1 MAGTMHQSP
10 LFQRL
15 VCRLAGFASDGR
27 GAAAVEFA
35 ALLPFMLLLY
45 IGGVEVSQ
53 GVSADRKVT
62 LTSRTVADLASRSQS
77 VDNPG
82 MTGILNAA
90 STVIA
95 PYDHTKLTVTVSQVK
110 IDAQG
115 NATISWSDAYNGTA
129 RSKGQSVTV
138 PSALATPNTYL
149 IWGEA
154 SYAYRPTL
162 GYVMTS
168 TLNLKDAIFMAPR
181 MSQCVARGA
190 TVQAA
195 TC

>member
-1 MAGTMHQSP
+1 MMHTTHNS
-10 LFQRL
+10 RT
-15 VCRLAGFASDGR
+15 VRRLAGRLAALAFDRR

-62 LTSRTVADLASRSQS
+62 LTSRTVADLASRASTIDDPAMS
-77 VDNPG
+77 S
-82 MTGILNAA
+82 ILSAA
-90 STVIA
+90 SAVIA
-95 PYDHTKLTVTVSQVK
+95 PYDTTKLTVTVSQVK

-115 NATISWSDAYNGTA
+115 NATVAWSDAYNGTA

-138 PSALATPNTYL
+138 PAALAVPNTDL

-154 SYAYRPTL
+154 NYAYKPSL

-181 MSQCVARGA
+181 MTQCVARG
-190 TVQAA
+190 T
-195 TC
+195 